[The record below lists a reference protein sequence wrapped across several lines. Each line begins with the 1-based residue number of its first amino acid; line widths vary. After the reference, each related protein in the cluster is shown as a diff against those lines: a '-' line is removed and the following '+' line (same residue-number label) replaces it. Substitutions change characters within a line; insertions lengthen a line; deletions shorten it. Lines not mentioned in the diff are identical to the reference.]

1 MVISENKNYGYLY
14 RWYLDLKPSMIT
26 FYNTKTGERIV
37 EPSYVA
43 MEIKGER
50 TYTDPETG
58 KTIPSEVLLLGP
70 PLAVGKKALAYQ
82 GRRDMVVI
90 SPFRDGQI
98 ANYGLALYF
107 LRKLICQVLPK
118 VILFKPIICIRA
130 QEQTSEGEERAL
142 IDISIQAGG
151 RRVYLYKEPLSVI
164 LDSIAQKKIK
174 EFKDPIVIHIEPQ
187 D

>member
-90 SPFRDGQI
+90 SPFGMGKSPTMVWLFIFSGSLSARSFPRS
-98 ANYGLALYF
+98 YSLSPSSVSGLRSRP
-107 LRKLICQVLPK
+107 LRWRNGL
-118 VILFKPIICIRA
+118 
-130 QEQTSEGEERAL
+130 
-142 IDISIQAGG
+142 
-151 RRVYLYKEPLSVI
+151 
-164 LDSIAQKKIK
+164 
-174 EFKDPIVIHIEPQ
+174 
-187 D
+187 

>member
-1 MVISENKNYGYLY
+1 MVISENKDYGYLQK
-14 RWYLDLKPSMIT
+14 WYLDLKPSMIT
-26 FYNTKTGERIV
+26 IYNTKTGVRIV

-50 TYTDPETG
+50 SYTDPETG
-58 KTIPSEVLLLGP
+58 KMVPSGDILLGK

-82 GRRDMVVI
+82 GRQDMAVV

-107 LRKLICQVLPK
+107 LKKLIRQVLPK

-130 QEQTSEGEERAL
+130 QEQVTEVEERAL

-151 RRVYLYKEPLSVI
+151 RRVFLYKEPLSVI
-164 LDSIAQKKIK
+164 LDSIAEKKIK
-174 EFKDPIVIHIEPQ
+174 ELKDPIVIHIEPQ
-187 D
+187 E